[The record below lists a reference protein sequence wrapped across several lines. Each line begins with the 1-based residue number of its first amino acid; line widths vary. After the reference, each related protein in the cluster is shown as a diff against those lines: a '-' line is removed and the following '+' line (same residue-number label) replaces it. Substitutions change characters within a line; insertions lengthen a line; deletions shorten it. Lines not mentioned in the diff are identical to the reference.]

1 MLAWTALAC
10 APLAGC
16 TTHQCDPSTADFYGG
31 FALDDNTF
39 VTSGWND
46 RWLPYNGGETLTV
59 WFPPQFAGRT
69 AKIPQAV
76 LGTDPTPNGGDAFN
90 DGDNFTPVAGQLVL
104 FNDLNTH
111 GNDAGTVG
119 GSFTVTN
126 GSCASYYARFEV
138 DFVPSGADGG
148 SAGDAAAPS
157 D

>member
-1 MLAWTALAC
+1 VIGC

-39 VTSGWND
+39 VTSQWKNEP
-46 RWLPYNGGETLTV
+46 WLPYNGAETLRI

-69 AKIPQAV
+69 PKIPQAV

-104 FNDLNTH
+104 YNHLNTD
-111 GNDAGTVG
+111 DAGSYG

-138 DFVPSGADGG
+138 DFVPLGADADSG
-148 SAGDAAAPS
+148 SDAVAHS